1 MLKHSIGT
9 VACTTCCF
17 CCLQVKNVEVGTN
30 IVAAYVSGGRAH
42 EVLAVM
48 DALALSASDGFEIA
62 FNQACA
68 DVATGKLDAAEQ
80 QLLLAQRLGK
90 PQGHEC
96 TGGRVGGRKGR
107 RREGGNRENEREGC
121 AASDQDFNMCV
132 ERLVQAMDLGGA
144 CFD

>member
-1 MLKHSIGT
+1 MAHDAHDERLYCCPWVISAKLHMLKHSIGT

-90 PQGHEC
+90 PQGHGC
-96 TGGRVGGRKGR
+96 TGGRQFRGEVGAEGGGR
-107 RREGGNRENEREGC
+107 
-121 AASDQDFNMCV
+121 A
-132 ERLVQAMDLGGA
+132 
-144 CFD
+144 

>member
-1 MLKHSIGT
+1 MSAVACKHS
-9 VACTTCCF
+9 CRRW
-17 CCLQVKNVEVGTN
+17 LQVKNVEVGTN

-68 DVATGKLDAAEQ
+68 DVATGKLEAAEQ

-90 PQGHEC
+90 HMG
-96 TGGRVGGRKGR
+96 
-107 RREGGNRENEREGC
+107 
-121 AASDQDFNMCV
+121 
-132 ERLVQAMDLGGA
+132 L
-144 CFD
+144 

>member
-1 MLKHSIGT
+1 M
-9 VACTTCCF
+9 
-17 CCLQVKNVEVGTN
+17 EVGTN

-68 DVATGKLDAAEQ
+68 DVATGKLEAAEQ

-90 PQGHEC
+90 HLGAGPVLHKSQR
-96 TGGRVGGRKGR
+96 GGRCGEGQECEGHQGREDWAGGGGWGGGRPEHVSR
-107 RREGGNRENEREGC
+107 C
-121 AASDQDFNMCV
+121 
-132 ERLVQAMDLGGA
+132 
-144 CFD
+144 